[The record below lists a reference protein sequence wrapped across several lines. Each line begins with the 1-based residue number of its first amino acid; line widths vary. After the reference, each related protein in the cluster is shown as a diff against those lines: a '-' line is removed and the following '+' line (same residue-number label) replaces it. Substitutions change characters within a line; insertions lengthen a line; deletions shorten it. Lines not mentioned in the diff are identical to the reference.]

1 MWFAIA
7 QAIASMVTNT
17 ISTYQTIRESRKQA
31 KEISQQYQQK
41 ADARARE
48 ARTLMSQQKTSFL
61 KGGVYFDTGSPNSV
75 INETY
80 NIYQQDLNA
89 MNLDS
94 TIAQKRLI
102 RQGNT
107 AFWNYVADPLG
118 DNGKSALSG
127 IFQQTNSSSA
137 SSYGSNS
144 TTTKM
149 SGGPA
154 SSKLTNTK
162 LA

>member
-1 MWFAIA
+1 MWAAIA

-17 ISTYQTIRESRKQA
+17 ISTYQTIRESKKQA
-31 KEISQQYQQK
+31 GEIAQQYQQK

-48 ARTLMSQQKTSFL
+48 ARTMMSQQKTSFL
-61 KGGVYFDTGSPNSV
+61 KGGVYFDTGSANAV

-80 NIYQQDLNA
+80 DIYQQDLNA

-102 RQGNT
+102 RQGKT
-107 AFWNYVADPLG
+107 AFWNYIADPLG
-118 DNGKSALSG
+118 DSGKSSLNS
-127 IFQQTNSSSA
+127 IFQQSSSSSA

-144 TTTKM
+144 TSTKL

-162 LA
+162 FA